1 MHSIN
6 ADKTLPPM
14 MRESQYFYFQ
24 WSFISVLNDLLV
36 DLVADESILKAQI
49 PYYHV
54 NLMYCRNSMSVS

>member
-1 MHSIN
+1 
-6 ADKTLPPM
+6 M

-54 NLMYCRNSMSVS
+54 NLMYCRNSMMSVS